1 MTIENAPSALPTD
14 ALAHHIS
21 DQARRRTGNAVKAML
36 KFTSKPGVLSLAGGL
51 PNPSFFSF
59 KSLATTVPSP
69 LLLSPEAPQTTQ
81 INDAP
86 TPQSSPDLASL
97 FARALQYSMVDGLP
111 EISDI
116 AKQIVSSVYRPA
128 YPDWTVLPTTGNTD
142 ALYKTWMTF
151 CNPGEGVL
159 AEEWTYSVMLSS
171 ILPLGLR
178 PVPVKADA
186 DGMSSVALRNL
197 LENWDTVAPKG
208 LSRPHTLY
216 LVPVGQNPTGT
227 VMSLQRKREIYSICS
242 KYDIIIIEDDPYYFM
257 QFDDYG
263 AKANGTATTA
273 SNGNNSW
280 PESLQPTFLNVDT
293 DGRVIRLDSFSKTL
307 APGLRLGWVTCN
319 KLFSDR
325 IYAMAEVTSQA
336 PSGFSQTAVCALW
349 AQWGLSG
356 YLSWLEGLRTQYRVR
371 RDAFIDALFEQFDIT
386 QDHTASGNVLTCY
399 DVPAPGASTPR
410 RALFSFVAPRGGMF
424 LWVHMHVASHPRYAG
439 LLASSG
445 GKHKHRDEA
454 AGELMQQLWQTFLEN
469 NIVVMSGTTF
479 CTLTYCGADRF
490 GFDRDAL
497 TTDHVRISYSNFEVT
512 QMAEA
517 GRRFG
522 AIVQKFFEL

>member
-1 MTIENAPSALPTD
+1 MAIENAPSALPTD

-21 DQARRRTGNAVKAML
+21 DQAKRRTGNAVKAML
-36 KFTSKPGVLSLAGGL
+36 KFTNKPGVLSLAGGL
-51 PNPSFFSF
+51 PNPSFFAF

-69 LLLSPEAPQTTQ
+69 LLLKPEAPQNAL
-81 INDAP
+81 INDAFV
-86 TPQSSPDLASL
+86 PQSPPDLASL

-116 AKQIVSSVYRPA
+116 ANEIVSSVYRPA

-142 ALYKTWMTF
+142 ALYKTWITF

-178 PVPVKADA
+178 PVPVQADA

-197 LENWDTVAPKG
+197 LENWDTIAPKG

-227 VMSLQRKREIYSICS
+227 VMSMQRKREIYSICS

-263 AKANGTATTA
+263 AKANGTATAA
-273 SNGNNSW
+273 SNGDNSW
-280 PESLQPTFLNVDT
+280 PESLQPTPQVSISSRPAIVSVLTPLDTSLDT

-319 KLFSDR
+319 KLFADR

-336 PSGFSQTAVCALW
+336 PSGFSQTAVCTLW

-356 YLSWLEGLRTQYRVR
+356 YLSWLEEYMHIGLRTQYRVR
-371 RDAFIDALFEQFDIT
+371 RDAFKCAIRVRARPSL
-386 QDHTASGNVLTCY
+386 
-399 DVPAPGASTPR
+399 PR
-410 RALFSFVAPRGGMF
+410 PRA
-424 LWVHMHVASHPRYAG
+424 
-439 LLASSG
+439 
-445 GKHKHRDEA
+445 RDEGVGSMHA
-454 AGELMQQLWQTFLEN
+454 RTFH
-469 NIVVMSGTTF
+469 
-479 CTLTYCGADRF
+479 DQ
-490 GFDRDAL
+490 
-497 TTDHVRISYSNFEVT
+497 RI
-512 QMAEA
+512 
-517 GRRFG
+517 
-522 AIVQKFFEL
+522 